1 MAVVSRAI
9 IRAITIGLCPDS
21 NFSGVRHTTI
31 TYDTYNAE
39 EGDVTKLQS
48 QTDSI
53 RKMCQ
58 GSSFVFRQSFEDE
71 PNIYV
76 DKVLGQAG

>member
-39 EGDVTKLQS
+39 EGDETKLQS
-48 QTDSI
+48 QTHSI
-53 RKMCQ
+53 VKICQ
-58 GSSFVFRQSFEDE
+58 ESSFVFRQSLKDE
-71 PNIYV
+71 PNIFGQ
-76 DKVLGQAG
+76 VLGRTG